1 MRPGGPGASQPVK
14 DAEGIRAE
22 RSFPRYESVL
32 LRRLASGWGYVEA
45 RALKREPARQMQQSV
60 VQSTLEST
68 PGLPKPAKSP
78 IDTGS

>member
-32 LRRLASGWGYVEA
+32 LRRLASGWGVRRSSLRGVFGTGFCP
-45 RALKREPARQMQQSV
+45 RAWRDLALV
-60 VQSTLEST
+60 CGGACT
-68 PGLPKPAKSP
+68 
-78 IDTGS
+78 